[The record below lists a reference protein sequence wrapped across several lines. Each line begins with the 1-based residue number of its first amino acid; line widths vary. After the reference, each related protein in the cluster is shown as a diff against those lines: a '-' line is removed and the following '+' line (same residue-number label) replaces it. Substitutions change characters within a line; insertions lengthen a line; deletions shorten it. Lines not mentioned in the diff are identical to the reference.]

1 MSFETVI
8 SVITDWVYPALLVL
22 FFFGFTIFFHELGH
36 FLMARRRG
44 MKIERFSV
52 GFGSKIWGY
61 KKKGVEYQVG
71 WIPFGGYVAL
81 PQMSPMEA
89 IEGSDG
95 SSDGGLPRATPTSK
109 ILVALAGPAMNVLL
123 AFVLACIIWQAGKP
137 SNPSVIG
144 WVEAGSL
151 EEQKGIQP
159 GDRIVQVNDQK
170 VQSWGQLVEAV
181 AFSLEPDVNVI
192 VERNGKRLEFNLET
206 KLNEEFHVKTLD
218 GLYPRVRPYAREVLP
233 DSAAE
238 KAGMLPG
245 DRFVSVSGVAIY
257 SSDQLRELVG
267 KRADEPTE
275 VKMFRDGKTVVLTVV
290 PRVDPEEKAAR
301 MGVKLGDEMEIIR
314 PGPTPGE
321 QFEEVFASM
330 WHMAKALRHSKET
343 GVGVHS
349 VSGPVGIFA
358 AWWYGIVSNG
368 VRQGLVIAVLLNIN
382 LAIINLFPL
391 PILDGGHIVFA
402 LVEGAMRKPLNARIV
417 QTVSTAFA
425 VLLISFMLYITFFDV
440 QRFFG
445 RSRVTDKPPAND
457 VIVPAAKPA
466 SQP

>member
-1 MSFETVI
+1 MSLETVL
-8 SVITDWVYPALLVL
+8 SVITDWVYPALVVL

-36 FLMARRRG
+36 FLMAKRRG

-61 KKKGVEYQVG
+61 KKRGVEYQIG

-81 PQMSPMEA
+81 PQMSPMEP
-89 IEGSDG
+89 IEGPKDSPDG
-95 SSDGGLPRATPTSK
+95 ELPRATPTSK
-109 ILVALAGPAMNVLL
+109 ILVALAGPAMNVVL
-123 AFVLACIIWQAGKP
+123 AFALACIIWQAGKP

-151 EEQKGIQP
+151 EEQKGLQP

-181 AFSLEPDVNVI
+181 AFSLEPDVSVI
-192 VERNGKRLEFNLET
+192 VERNGQRLEFNLET

-218 GLYPRVRPYAREVLP
+218 GLYPRVRPYAREILP

-238 KAGMLPG
+238 KAGMQAG

-275 VKMFRDGKTVVLTVV
+275 VKMFRDGKPVVLTVV

-321 QFEEVFASM
+321 QFNEVFASM

-368 VRQGLVIAVLLNIN
+368 IRQGLVIAVLLNIN

-402 LVEGAMRKPLNARIV
+402 LVEGVLRKPLNSRIV

-445 RSRVTDKPPAND
+445 RPRPIDKLPTND
-457 VIVPAAKPA
+457 TTPAAKPA